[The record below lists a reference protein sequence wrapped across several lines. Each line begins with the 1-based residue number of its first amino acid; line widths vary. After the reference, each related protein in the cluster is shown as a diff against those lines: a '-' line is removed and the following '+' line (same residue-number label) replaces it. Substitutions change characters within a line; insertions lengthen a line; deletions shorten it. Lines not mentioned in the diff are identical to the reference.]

1 VVLAAGLIAIEL
13 AWFRSGSEL
22 AGWTTFAQQMLSV
35 HLLVALGE
43 GAAIALVALALAR
56 LASPAKAPLLRPALV
71 AAALA
76 ILTAFAIPFSSELPD
91 GYEYAAE
98 KCGQASWLK

>member
-1 VVLAAGLIAIEL
+1 
-13 AWFRSGSEL
+13 
-22 AGWTTFAQQMLSV
+22 MLSI

-43 GAAIALVALALAR
+43 GGATALLAGAIVWLSSPVR
-56 LASPAKAPLLRPALV
+56 ASHLRPAFV

-76 ILTAFAIPFSSELPD
+76 ILTTLAIPFSSELPD

-98 KCGQASWLK
+98 QGGQGQLLK